1 MQEIYE
7 RRHVGACRNTATA
20 GPRSR
25 SCLPGRTDNN
35 VKNFWNFSIKKKASS
50 GKLVNTYLQQGK
62 TLQWLLSQ
70 PEAVSPQAP
79 PAQSR
84 LPSGFVAASPAAS
97 EQPLKR
103 QRSLSAVPGVAT
115 LPCGARCRLPQP
127 LPAQRLDIADEVA
140 QLPCMITHSHQFL
153 AAGWRHHTILNL

>member
-1 MQEIYE
+1 MISAQTLVARVVYKWNSVDCSTPCRSSKSCLCGCWQEFGNCWAKI
-7 RRHVGACRNTATA
+7 AQL
-20 GPRSR
+20 
-25 SCLPGRTDNN
+25 LPGRTDNN

-103 QRSLSAVPGVAT
+103 QKSLSAVPGVAT
-115 LPCGARCRLPQP
+115 LPCEACCQQLNYLPT
-127 LPAQRLDIADEVA
+127 V
-140 QLPCMITHSHQFL
+140 
-153 AAGWRHHTILNL
+153 